1 MKKTGAILVAA
12 GMSSRMHDFKPLLP
26 FSNSTIA
33 LHNVTMLKKIHLD
46 PIIVITGFRSDE
58 LMAHLSSAGV
68 RFKKNERFQTTQ
80 MFDSVKLG
88 IEEIADECER
98 ILIMPMDIPAIQ
110 EETFKL
116 VLAVDAPIVR
126 TKYKDKAGHPI
137 ILDKKTARSFL
148 NYEGENGLKG
158 AVHSCV
164 TPPVDVEVSDEG
176 VNKDI
181 DTPED
186 YKELIEWN
194 YERGNGYPVRPQVE
208 VCLKAN
214 ELFFDSKTA
223 TLLELIAETGSRQA
237 ACAEMGLSYSKATK
251 LINTAERQLGFK
263 LVRRWSGGTEG
274 GGSEL
279 TEECRKMLDRYKKMV
294 AEVQMA
300 AEKAY
305 RNYMQS
311 L

>member
-33 LHNVTMLKKIHLD
+33 LHTVSMLKKMHLD
-46 PIIVITGFRSDE
+46 PIIVITGFRGDE
-58 LMAHLSSAGV
+58 LMAHLSSTGV

-88 IEEIADECER
+88 IEEIVDECER
-98 ILIMPMDIPAIQ
+98 VLIMPMDIPAIQ
-110 EETFKL
+110 AQTYQMIL
-116 VLAVDAPIVR
+116 SVDAPIVR
-126 TKYKDKAGHPI
+126 TRYKDKAGHPI
-137 ILDKKTARSFL
+137 ILDKKTAKSFL
-148 NYEGENGLKG
+148 VYEGENGLQG
-158 AVHSCV
+158 AVRACI

-176 VNKDI
+176 VNKDV

-194 YERGNGYPVRPQVE
+194 YKRGNGYPVRAQVE

-214 ELFFDSKTA
+214 ESFFCAQTE
-223 TLLELIAETGSRQA
+223 TLLELIGKTGSRQA
-237 ACAEMGLSYSKATK
+237 ACDEMGLSYSKATR
-251 LINTAERQLGFK
+251 LINTAEKQLGYK
-263 LVRRWSGGTEG
+263 LIRRWSGGPEG

-279 TEECRKMLDRYKKMV
+279 TEECKIMLDRYKKMV

-305 RNYMQS
+305 RNYMQY
-311 L
+311 